1 MKIDMYKSSGWFKD
15 NYRHYLAAKGIKTKY
30 DYLAHKEGYF
40 ISKEERLKRKA
51 MGLTNRGPK
60 YTQPGTPGAYT
71 RTRPRQIIS
80 FEELLGKLAVAPIK
94 RKELEDKARA
104 NGYTRQEDID
114 RVVNAE
120 MKKRNEL
127 LYAARG
133 IEGQVADIDED
144 VNKLEEEVANIKM
157 TDVEG
162 TGVLKTLFGARG
174 EETRMKNGSYKRKRI
189 TIASLKKAA
198 KDLEEIET
206 PAAQEASKLIL
217 KNIAKIEEHTKK
229 ATELQKERAELV
241 KQGEKLAGI
250 PAKSG
255 VEVNH
260 IDTYKLLTKEE
271 IGKIGRHPESGLK
284 IVVPGEIEK
293 RVLKRYGLTHDQL
306 KDMGSDATLKST
318 DPSQRIAEKT
328 MMINQ
333 KTKILREIEHVK
345 QRVAARRRS
354 AIVARA
360 PSLSGIKVSDIRK
373 EAEEKEAKGEK
384 LKIRFLERG
393 KTKGSDLPASV
404 LKGIEGLSGRSRGK
418 LLVRTGRDDLIK
430 RAQKIGEKEMK
441 LMRKRDKMKASAEQR
456 SGVISMELGKTGIST
471 QKETG
476 KGEGFVLVEPRVH
489 QKAPQNIFK
498 TKVTSKERIKR
509 EERRQEAA
517 TRATPEYIEKQKRHR
532 KMLAKDRAEKR
543 SAERE
548 EAEINE
554 SLASHVE
561 MPKTSSEKV
570 ESPK

>member
-1 MKIDMYKSSGWFKD
+1 MKIAMYKGSGWFKD
-15 NYRHYLAAKGIKTKY
+15 NYRHYLAAKGIKTRY

-51 MGLTNRGPK
+51 MGLSNRGPRN
-60 YTQPGTPGAYT
+60 TPSGTPGAYT
-71 RTRPRQIIS
+71 RTRPRKIIS

-127 LYAARG
+127 LYAARD
-133 IEGQVADIDED
+133 IESRVADIDED

-157 TDVEG
+157 TDAEG

-174 EETRMKNGSYKRKRI
+174 ENNKRI

-206 PAAQEASKLIL
+206 PAAQEASRLIL
-217 KNIAKIEEHTKK
+217 KNVARIEEHTKK
-229 ATELQKERAELV
+229 AIKLQKERAELV

-250 PAKSG
+250 PARAG
-255 VEVNH
+255 VDIGH
-260 IDTYKLLTKEE
+260 TDTLQLLTKEE
-271 IGKIGRHPESGLK
+271 IGTASIRKHPESGIK
-284 IVVPGEIEK
+284 ISIVTPGVIEK
-293 RVLKRYGLTHDQL
+293 KVLWKYGLTHDQL
-306 KDMGSDATLKST
+306 KAMGSDATLKSI
-318 DPSQRIAEKT
+318 DPSERIREKT
-328 MMINQ
+328 MMLNQ
-333 KTKILREIEHVK
+333 KTKILKEIERVK

-354 AIVARA
+354 AIVAHA
-360 PSLSGIKVSDIRK
+360 PPLSGVKVSDIRK

-384 LKIRFLERG
+384 LLIRFLEKG
-393 KTKGSDLPASV
+393 KTKGSDLPSSV
-404 LKGIEGLSGRSRGK
+404 LKGLEGLSGRSRGK
-418 LLVRTGRDDLIK
+418 RLVTSGRDELIK
-430 RAQKIGEKEMK
+430 RGQKIAEKEMN
-441 LMRKRDKMKASAEQR
+441 LMRQRSSMKASAEQR
-456 SGVISMELGKTGIST
+456 SGVISTELQKTGIST

-476 KGEGFVLVEPRVH
+476 KGDGFVLVEPRVH

-498 TKVTSKERIKR
+498 TKVTSKERVKR
-509 EERRQEAA
+509 EERRQESAR
-517 TRATPEYIEKQKRHR
+517 RATPEYVEKQKRHR
-532 KMLAKDRAEKR
+532 KMLAKDRSEKK

-554 SLASHVE
+554 SLRSHAE
-561 MPKTSSEKV
+561 APNPSSEKV
-570 ESPK
+570 EGPK